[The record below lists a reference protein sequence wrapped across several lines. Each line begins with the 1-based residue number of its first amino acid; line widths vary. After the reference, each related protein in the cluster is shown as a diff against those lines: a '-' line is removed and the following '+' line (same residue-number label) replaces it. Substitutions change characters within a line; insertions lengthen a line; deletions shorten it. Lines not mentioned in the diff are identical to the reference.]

1 MKPKSLQTA
10 ALRNL
15 TLVIVVAAAWQAQAP
30 DTKAPYPNMAPLDQY
45 LMERDAEIVL
55 ARGAPPESLS
65 RDAEVMVLRPHW
77 YRTLVKGKTGFV
89 CSGERSW
96 IAG

>member
-15 TLVIVVAAAWQAQAP
+15 TLVVIVAAAWQAQAQ

-55 ARGAPPESLS
+55 ARSAAPESIYSLD
-65 RDAEVMVLRPHW
+65 RGARRRTQLRRLQVREW
-77 YRTLVKGKTGFV
+77 
-89 CSGERSW
+89 
-96 IAG
+96 